1 MVVESNECVSNSQ
14 QERPCIFI
22 QVAGIKR
29 NWEAYMKGEE
39 WQVRHTYGSKLII
52 KIVHERDGRGGSVA
66 RKVLA
71 RMWLNEQ
78 KQLMD
83 RLGVCK
89 GSERD

>member
-1 MVVESNECVSNSQ
+1 
-14 QERPCIFI
+14 
-22 QVAGIKR
+22 VASK
-29 NWEAYMKGEE
+29 AH
-39 WQVRHTYGSKLII
+39 VRFQINNQDR
-52 KIVHERDGRGGSVA
+52 ERDGRGRSVA

-71 RMWLNEQ
+71 RMWLSEQ

>member
-1 MVVESNECVSNSQ
+1 
-14 QERPCIFI
+14 
-22 QVAGIKR
+22 VASK
-29 NWEAYMKGEE
+29 AH
-39 WQVRHTYGSKLII
+39 VRFQINNQDR
-52 KIVHERDGRGGSVA
+52 ERDGRGGISVA

-71 RMWLNEQ
+71 RMWLSEQ